1 MSSVQYEFSP
11 TNVASDVL
19 EQWQLDKPDGDM
31 HKSHSN
37 VSLGYTKTQQR
48 STRGDDNNKHMTCAL
63 MM

>member
-1 MSSVQYEFSP
+1 MPPVQYETSHI
-11 TNVASDVL
+11 NVASDVL

-48 STRGDDNNKHMTCAL
+48 SMGMKNISI
-63 MM
+63 